1 MDAGQ
6 YYLMLAC
13 IFGFMMAWGVGAND
27 VSNAMGTS
35 VGSKAITI
43 RQAIVIAAVFEFLGS
58 VLSGGEV
65 TNTIKGGLIDPQ
77 LFLNEPTV
85 LIYGMLSSL
94 LAAALWL
101 AVASHYG
108 WPVSTTHTI
117 VGAIV
122 GFGAMQLGID
132 SVHWSTVGNIMLAW
146 VVSPLIGCAFSY
158 VIFMSVQRFI
168 FDHHRPFERAQ
179 KVVPVYIFLV
189 GWIVSMITLDA
200 GLPSVGIALS
210 FQLSIFISALIGLAI
225 TAVGIFFLRRVQIDE
240 AADHLFHF
248 TSVEKIFSILMIFTA
263 CTMAYAHG
271 SNDVANAIGPLA
283 AIVNIVEHGSISTT
297 APVPI
302 WILLLG
308 ASGIVVGLLTYG
320 YRVMSTIGSG
330 ITQLTPS
337 RGFAATLATALTV
350 VLASGAGYPIST
362 THTLVGAI
370 MGIGL
375 ARGIGA
381 LNLNVV
387 RSIFVSWIIT
397 LPIGAILA
405 ILSYQV
411 ISRVL

>member
-1 MDAGQ
+1 MDTGQ
-6 YYLMLAC
+6 YYLVLAC
-13 IFGFMMAWGVGAND
+13 VFGFMMAWGVGAND

-43 RQAIVIAAVFEFLGS
+43 RQAILIAAIFEFLGS

-77 LFLNEPTV
+77 LFLNDPTV
-85 LIYGMLSSL
+85 LINGMLSSL

-101 AVASHYG
+101 ALASRYG

-122 GFGAMQLGID
+122 GFGAMQLGFD
-132 SVHWSTVGNIMLAW
+132 SVHWPIVGGIMLAW
-146 VVSPLIGCAFSY
+146 IVSPLIGCTFAY

-168 FDHHRPFERAQ
+168 LDHPKPFQQA
-179 KVVPVYIFLV
+179 KKIVPVYIFLV
-189 GWIVSMITLDA
+189 GWIVSMITLDV
-200 GLPSVGIALS
+200 GLKSLGIILS
-210 FQLSIFISALIGLAI
+210 FQHCVFFAALIALFI
-225 TAVGIFFLRRVQIDE
+225 TGIGICFLRRIQIDE
-240 AADHLFHF
+240 AADRIFHF
-248 TSVEKIFSILMIFTA
+248 TSVEKIFSVLMVFTA

-320 YRVMSTIGSG
+320 YKVMSTIGSG

-370 MGIGL
+370 LGIGL

-397 LPIGAILA
+397 LPIGAVFA

-411 ISRVL
+411 LSRVL